1 MRHILSRAL
10 PTALACTLVA
20 APLFADEGMWMPQQ
34 LPQMA
39 QALTAAGLASDPN
52 GFANVT
58 LPPLRAVV
66 RAGGGTGAFVSGDG
80 LLLTNHH
87 VAYGIIQYNTRADAN
102 LIDNGFIAMQRAD
115 ELPANPDFQV
125 LVTIAFDDVTE
136 EVLEKARGL
145 TGRAYFD
152 AVETAGKQIVAACE
166 QDHEELR
173 CSVAPFNYGREFYR
187 ITQLTLRDVRLVY
200 APPRSIGNYGDDIDN
215 FMWPRHTGDF
225 TLLRAYVSR
234 TGRSVAYHRSNVPYK
249 TPAHLQIA
257 ASGLK
262 EGDFAMLAGYPGITY
277 RHRSAAEFRHQVE
290 RVLPQR
296 VALLDALI
304 NVIETSA
311 RRDGETYTRYAAQ
324 LQSLKN
330 NRKRAAGELEGLRR
344 SDAVRQRAQDET
356 RMWAAWR
363 THPER
368 TAADRS
374 GFDAAITTSLANN
387 ERDQVLAQIV
397 GRSQLL
403 RAAVLLER
411 LRIESA
417 KPDAEREPGYQQRDH
432 AQIEGF
438 LLQVQRRYAPAV
450 EKALLGVLI
459 AQYQALPDALRAPEY
474 DQVFGRSAQE
484 AHAALERLYTE
495 TRLGEEPARLAALS
509 AILDGTPPPADA
521 LLAAAAHL
529 VQADLRMEDARKAS
543 AGELLRLRPRYMSA
557 LEHWRTQQ
565 GRALYPDANG
575 TLRVSYG
582 RVEGLTSH
590 DAIRYAPVSTV
601 AGIVEKHTGHAPF
614 NAPSSLLNAI
624 AHGHFGSTT
633 DPVLGTQPVNFL
645 TNLDTTGGNSGSPVL
660 NAQGQLVGLNFD
672 SNWESVSASWW
683 FDPRYKRAIHVD
695 MRYFRWLLGTVY
707 PAPHL
712 LREMGL

>member
-1 MRHILSRAL
+1 VVLDNFSAGVMQRLNLDHAHLSAINPGIVTCSISGFGQDGPNYLRPAFDQVIQGIGGGMSITGDDADH
-10 PTALACTLVA
+10 PT
-20 APLFADEGMWMPQQ
+20 
-34 LPQMA
+34 
-39 QALTAAGLASDPN
+39 
-52 GFANVT
+52 
-58 LPPLRAVV
+58 
-66 RAGGGTGAFVSGDG
+66 RAGIPIGDLGGGMFAVMGILAALQARGRKGCGQHVDISMLDCQISMLGYMATMHLISGENPEPLGNAHFV
-80 LLLTNHH
+80 H
-87 VAYGIIQYNTRADAN
+87 VPYNTYRTAD
-102 LIDNGFIAMQRAD
+102 GFII
-115 ELPANPDFQV
+115 
-125 LVTIAFDDVTE
+125 IAVIFDS
-136 EVLEKARGL
+136 
-145 TGRAYFD
+145 FW
-152 AVETAGKQIVAACE
+152 
-166 QDHEELR
+166 
-173 CSVAPFNYGREFYR
+173 
-187 ITQLTLRDVRLVY
+187 
-200 APPRSIGNYGDDIDN
+200 DN
-215 FMWPRHTGDF
+215 
-225 TLLRAYVSR
+225 L
-234 TGRSVAYHRSNVPYK
+234 
-249 TPAHLQIA
+249 
-257 ASGLK
+257 
-262 EGDFAMLAGYPGITY
+262 
-277 RHRSAAEFRHQVE
+277 
-290 RVLPQR
+290 

-363 THPER
+363 AHPER
-368 TAADRS
+368 TAADKTE
-374 GFDAAITTSLANN
+374 FDAAITTSLANN

-474 DQVFGRSAQE
+474 DQVFGRTTQE
-484 AHAALERLYTE
+484 AHAALERLYAE

-509 AILDGTPPPADA
+509 AILDGTPPADA
-521 LLAAAAHL
+521 LLAAAVHL

-601 AGIVEKHTGHAPF
+601 AGIVEKNTGHAPF
-614 NAPSSLLNAI
+614 NAPAPLLNAI
-624 AHGHFGSTT
+624 ARGHFGSTT

-695 MRYFRWLLGTVY
+695 MRYFRWLLDTVY